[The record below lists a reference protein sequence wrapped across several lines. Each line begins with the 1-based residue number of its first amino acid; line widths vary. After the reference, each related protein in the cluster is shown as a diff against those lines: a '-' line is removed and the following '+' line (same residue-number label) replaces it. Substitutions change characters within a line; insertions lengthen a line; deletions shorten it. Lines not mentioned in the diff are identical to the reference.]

1 MKMNRF
7 ILILAIL
14 NISYTLSQEGKMS
27 FERLKAIK
35 MTFIT
40 EKIGLNENEEAFF
53 WRIYNDYEK
62 KIYERSSEKIRSIR
76 KKYFKEI
83 DSISSLEA
91 YKAINQ
97 MNFLE
102 NLALELKQ
110 KRDLQLLDSLSPNKV
125 LKVQHAEYRFKREMI
140 SKIVKKTNNEAEK
153 K

>member
-1 MKMNRF
+1 
-7 ILILAIL
+7 
-14 NISYTLSQEGKMS
+14 MS

-40 EKIGLNENEEAFF
+40 EKVGLNNNEEIFF
-53 WRIYNDYEK
+53 WRVYNDFEK
-62 KIYERSSEKIRSIR
+62 RIYERSSKKIRSIR

-97 MNFLE
+97 MNNLE
-102 NLALELKQ
+102 HLALELKQ
-110 KRDLQLLDSLSPNKV
+110 KRDLKLLDSLSPNKV
-125 LKVQHAEYRFKREMI
+125 LKVQHAEYKFKRE
-140 SKIVKKTNNEAEK
+140 IVSRIIEKTNNEAEK

>member
-97 MNFLE
+97 MNNLE
-102 NLALELKQ
+102 HLALELKQ
-110 KRDLQLLDSLSPNKV
+110 KRDLKLLDSLSPNKV

-140 SKIVKKTNNEAEK
+140 LKIIKKTNKEAEK
-153 K
+153 Q

>member
-1 MKMNRF
+1 MKINRF
-7 ILILAIL
+7 ILIIAIL
-14 NISYTLSQEGKMS
+14 NISYTLGQEGKMS

-62 KIYERSSEKIRSIR
+62 RIYERSTQKIRSVR

-83 DSISSLEA
+83 DSISNLEA
-91 YKAINQ
+91 YKVINQ
-97 MNFLE
+97 MNNLE
-102 NLALELKQ
+102 HLALELKE
-110 KRDLQLLDSLSPNKV
+110 KRDLKLLDSLSPNKV

-140 SKIVKKTNNEAEK
+140 LKIIKKTNQESEK
-153 K
+153 Q

>member
-1 MKMNRF
+1 MNRL
-7 ILILAIL
+7 ILIIALL
-14 NISYTLSQEGKMS
+14 NMNFTFSQESKMS

-62 KIYERSSEKIRSIR
+62 KIYERSTQKIRYVR

-83 DSISSLEA
+83 DRISSLEA
-91 YKAINQ
+91 FKAINQ
-97 MNFLE
+97 MNNLE
-102 NLALELKQ
+102 HIALELKE
-110 KRDLQLLDSLSPNKV
+110 KRDLKLLDSLSPNKV

-140 SKIVKKTNNEAEK
+140 SKIIKKTNQEAEK
-153 K
+153 Q

>member
-7 ILILAIL
+7 LLILTLL
-14 NISYTLSQEGKMS
+14 NSSITFSQENKMS

-35 MTFIT
+35 MAFIT
-40 EKIGLNENEEAFF
+40 EKIGLNNNEEAFF
-53 WRIYNDYEK
+53 WRVYNDFEK
-62 KIYERSSEKIRSIR
+62 KIHEKSSQKIRSIR

-97 MNFLE
+97 MNILE
-102 NLALELKQ
+102 HLALELKQ
-110 KRDLQLLDSLSPNKV
+110 KRDLKLLDSLSPNKV
-125 LKVQHAEYRFKREMI
+125 LKVQHAEYRFKREII
-140 SKIVKKTNNEAEK
+140 SKIIKKTNNKAK

>member
-83 DSISSLEA
+83 DNISSLEA

-97 MNFLE
+97 MNNLE
-102 NLALELKQ
+102 HLALELKE
-110 KRDLQLLDSLSPNKV
+110 KRDLKLLDSLSPNKV

-140 SKIVKKTNNEAEK
+140 LSLIHI
-153 K
+153 

>member
-1 MKMNRF
+1 
-7 ILILAIL
+7 
-14 NISYTLSQEGKMS
+14 
-27 FERLKAIK
+27 

-40 EKIGLNENEEAFF
+40 EKIGLTNNEEIFF
-53 WRIYNDYEK
+53 WRIYNDFEK
-62 KIYERSSEKIRSIR
+62 KIHERSSQKIRSIR

>member
-62 KIYERSSEKIRSIR
+62 KIYERSSEKIRSI
-76 KKYFKEI
+76 
-83 DSISSLEA
+83 SSLEA

-97 MNFLE
+97 MNNLE
-102 NLALELKQ
+102 HLALELKE
-110 KRDLQLLDSLSPNKV
+110 KRDLKLLDSLSPNKV

-140 SKIVKKTNNEAEK
+140 FKIIKKTNQEAEK
-153 K
+153 Q

>member
-7 ILILAIL
+7 LLILTLL
-14 NISYTLSQEGKMS
+14 NLNFTFSQESKMT

-40 EKIGLNENEEAFF
+40 EKIGLTNNEEIFF
-53 WRIYNDYEK
+53 WRIYNDFEK
-62 KIYERSSEKIRSIR
+62 KIYERSSQKIRFIR

>member
-62 KIYERSSEKIRSIR
+62 KIYERSSQKIRSIR

-83 DSISSLEA
+83 DNISSLEA

-97 MNFLE
+97 MNNLE
-102 NLALELKQ
+102 HLALELKE
-110 KRDLQLLDSLSPNKV
+110 KRDLKLLDSLSPNKV

-140 SKIVKKTNNEAEK
+140 FKIIKKTNQEAQK
-153 K
+153 Q

>member
-97 MNFLE
+97 MNNLE
-102 NLALELKQ
+102 HLALELKQ
-110 KRDLQLLDSLSPNKV
+110 KRDLKLLDSLSPNKV

-140 SKIVKKTNNEAEK
+140 LKIIKKTNQEAEK
-153 K
+153 Q

>member
-53 WRIYNDYEK
+53 WRI
-62 KIYERSSEKIRSIR
+62 
-76 KKYFKEI
+76 
-83 DSISSLEA
+83 
-91 YKAINQ
+91 
-97 MNFLE
+97 
-102 NLALELKQ
+102 
-110 KRDLQLLDSLSPNKV
+110 
-125 LKVQHAEYRFKREMI
+125 
-140 SKIVKKTNNEAEK
+140 
-153 K
+153 

>member
-76 KKYFKEI
+76 KKYFK
-83 DSISSLEA
+83 
-91 YKAINQ
+91 AINQ
-97 MNFLE
+97 MNNLE
-102 NLALELKQ
+102 HLALELKQ
-110 KRDLQLLDSLSPNKV
+110 KRDLKLLDSLSPNKV

-140 SKIVKKTNNEAEK
+140 FKIIKKTNKEAEK
-153 K
+153 Q

>member
-1 MKMNRF
+1 MKINRF
-7 ILILAIL
+7 IFFTALL
-14 NISYTLSQEGKMS
+14 NINFTFSQESKMS

-62 KIYERSSEKIRSIR
+62 RIYERSSQKIRSIR

-83 DSISSLEA
+83 DNISSLEA
-91 YKAINQ
+91 YKVINQ
-97 MNFLE
+97 MNNLE
-102 NLALELKQ
+102 HLALELKE
-110 KRDLQLLDSLSPNKV
+110 KRDLKLLDSLSPNKV

-140 SKIVKKTNNEAEK
+140 FKIIKKTNQQAE
-153 K
+153 

>member
-1 MKMNRF
+1 MKINRF
-7 ILILAIL
+7 TLIIALL
-14 NISYTLSQEGKMS
+14 NMNFTFSQESKMS

-62 KIYERSSEKIRSIR
+62 KIYERSTQKIRYVR

-91 YKAINQ
+91 YKVINQ
-97 MNFLE
+97 MNNLE
-102 NLALELKQ
+102 HLALELKE
-110 KRDLQLLDSLSPNKV
+110 KRDLKLLDSLSPNKV

-140 SKIVKKTNNEAEK
+140 FKIIKKTNQEAEK
-153 K
+153 Q

>member
-1 MKMNRF
+1 MNRF
-7 ILILAIL
+7 ILFF
-14 NISYTLSQEGKMS
+14 TLLIINFTLGQESKMS

-62 KIYERSSEKIRSIR
+62 KIYERSSQKIRSIR
-76 KKYFKEI
+76 KKYFKKI

-97 MNFLE
+97 MNNLE
-102 NLALELKQ
+102 HLALELKE
-110 KRDLQLLDSLSPNKV
+110 KRDLKLLDSLSPIKV
-125 LKVQHAEYRFKREMI
+125 LKVQHAEYSFKREMI
-140 SKIVKKTNNEAEK
+140 FKIIKKTNQEAEK
-153 K
+153 Q

>member
-1 MKMNRF
+1 M
-7 ILILAIL
+7 
-14 NISYTLSQEGKMS
+14 T

-40 EKIGLNENEEAFF
+40 EKVGLNNNEEIFF
-53 WRIYNDYEK
+53 WRIYNDFEK
-62 KIYERSSEKIRSIR
+62 KIHERSSQKIRSIR

-97 MNFLE
+97 MNILE
-102 NLALELKQ
+102 HLALELKQ
-110 KRDLQLLDSLSPNKV
+110 KRDLTLLDSLSPNKV

>member
-53 WRIYNDYEK
+53 WKIYNDYEK
-62 KIYERSSEKIRSIR
+62 KIYEKSSQKIRSIR

-83 DSISSLEA
+83 DNI
-91 YKAINQ
+91 
-97 MNFLE
+97 
-102 NLALELKQ
+102 
-110 KRDLQLLDSLSPNKV
+110 
-125 LKVQHAEYRFKREMI
+125 
-140 SKIVKKTNNEAEK
+140 
-153 K
+153 

>member
-1 MKMNRF
+1 MVF
-7 ILILAIL
+7 LCSELSGSITGIDLPVDCGVLAESVPTYREVQDL
-14 NISYTLSQEGKMS
+14 N
-27 FERLKAIK
+27 
-35 MTFIT
+35 
-40 EKIGLNENEEAFF
+40 NNEEIFF
-53 WRIYNDYEK
+53 WRVYNDFEK
-62 KIYERSSEKIRSIR
+62 KIYERSSQKIRSIR

-97 MNFLE
+97 MNILE
-102 NLALELKQ
+102 HLALELKK
-110 KRDLQLLDSLSPNKV
+110 KRDLTLIDSLSPNKV

>member
-1 MKMNRF
+1 
-7 ILILAIL
+7 
-14 NISYTLSQEGKMS
+14 
-27 FERLKAIK
+27 

-83 DSISSLEA
+83 DNISSLEA

-97 MNFLE
+97 MNNLE
-102 NLALELKQ
+102 HLALELKE
-110 KRDLQLLDSLSPNKV
+110 KRDLKLLDSLSPNKV

-140 SKIVKKTNNEAEK
+140 FKIIKKTNQEAEK
-153 K
+153 Q

>member
-1 MKMNRF
+1 MKINRF
-7 ILILAIL
+7 ILITALL
-14 NISYTLSQEGKMS
+14 NINFTFSQESKMS

-53 WRIYNDYEK
+53 WKIYNDYEK
-62 KIYERSSEKIRSIR
+62 RIYERSTQKIRYVR

-91 YKAINQ
+91 YKVINQ
-97 MNFLE
+97 MNNLE
-102 NLALELKQ
+102 HLALELKE
-110 KRDLQLLDSLSPNKV
+110 KRDLKLLDSLSPNKV

-140 SKIVKKTNNEAEK
+140 FKIIKKTNQEAEK
-153 K
+153 Q

>member
-1 MKMNRF
+1 MKINRF
-7 ILILAIL
+7 ILITALL
-14 NISYTLSQEGKMS
+14 NINFTFSQESKMS

-62 KIYERSSEKIRSIR
+62 RIYERSTQKIRYVR

-91 YKAINQ
+91 YKVINQ
-97 MNFLE
+97 MNNLE
-102 NLALELKQ
+102 HLALELKE
-110 KRDLQLLDSLSPNKV
+110 KRDLKLLDSLSPNKV

-140 SKIVKKTNNEAEK
+140 FKIIKKTNQEAEK
-153 K
+153 Q

>member
-1 MKMNRF
+1 MKKYFFGEYIM
-7 ILILAIL
+7 IL
-14 NISYTLSQEGKMS
+14 K
-27 FERLKAIK
+27 
-35 MTFIT
+35 
-40 EKIGLNENEEAFF
+40 
-53 WRIYNDYEK
+53 K
-62 KIYERSSEKIRSIR
+62 KIYQRSSQKIRSLR

-83 DSISSLEA
+83 DSVSSLEA

-125 LKVQHAEYRFKREMI
+125 LKVQHAEYKFKREMVSRI
-140 SKIVKKTNNEAEK
+140 IEKTNNEAEK

>member
-62 KIYERSSEKIRSIR
+62 KNIR
-76 KKYFKEI
+76 KI
-83 DSISSLEA
+83 L
-91 YKAINQ
+91 
-97 MNFLE
+97 
-102 NLALELKQ
+102 
-110 KRDLQLLDSLSPNKV
+110 R
-125 LKVQHAEYRFKREMI
+125 
-140 SKIVKKTNNEAEK
+140 KK
-153 K
+153 

>member
-1 MKMNRF
+1 MKINRF
-7 ILILAIL
+7 ILILSIL
-14 NISYTLSQEGKMS
+14 NISYTLSQESKMS

-97 MNFLE
+97 MNNLE
-102 NLALELKQ
+102 HLALELKE
-110 KRDLQLLDSLSPNKV
+110 KRDLKLLDSLSPNKV
-125 LKVQHAEYRFKREMI
+125 LKVQYAEYRFKREMI
-140 SKIVKKTNNEAEK
+140 LKIIKKTNQEAEK
-153 K
+153 Q

>member
-1 MKMNRF
+1 MKINRF
-7 ILILAIL
+7 ILITALL
-14 NISYTLSQEGKMS
+14 NINFTFSQESKMS

-53 WRIYNDYEK
+53 WKIYNDYEK
-62 KIYERSSEKIRSIR
+62 RIYERSTQKIRYIR

-91 YKAINQ
+91 YKVINQ
-97 MNFLE
+97 MNNLE
-102 NLALELKQ
+102 HLALELKE
-110 KRDLQLLDSLSPNKV
+110 KRDLKLLDSLSPNKV

-140 SKIVKKTNNEAEK
+140 FKIIKKTNQEAEK
-153 K
+153 Q